1 MVPNIT
7 SELTKTQIKIV
18 ADNMVSNIMENG
30 NVIEV
35 ADTISKME
43 LFIKEL
49 KGNSN
54 YISFL
59 YDEVSK
65 YGKSYTTTSGTKL
78 ELAEVGIKY
87 DYSNCQDAI
96 WNELQNSLESIQALI
111 KNRET
116 FLKAVPNHGLDI
128 INEDGEVLKIYPPSK
143 SSTSSVKCT
152 IQK

>member
-1 MVPNIT
+1 MVPQIT
-7 SELTKTQIKIV
+7 SELSKTQIKIV
-18 ADNMVSNIMENG
+18 ADNMVSNILENG

-54 YISFL
+54 YINFL

-65 YGKSYTTTSGTKL
+65 YGKSHITSSGTKL
-78 ELAEVGIKY
+78 ELAEVGVKY
-87 DYSNCQDAI
+87 DYTTCQDAI

-116 FLKAVPNHGLDI
+116 FLKAVPIHGLDI

>member
-1 MVPNIT
+1 MVPQIT

-18 ADNMVSNIMENG
+18 ADNVVSNIMENG

-43 LFIKEL
+43 LFLKEL
-49 KGNSN
+49 KSN
-54 YISFL
+54 TSYIGIL

-65 YGKSYTTTSGTKL
+65 YGKSYTTASGTKL
-78 ELAEVGIKY
+78 ELAEVGVKY
-87 DYSNCQDAI
+87 NYKICQDAI

-128 INEDGEVLKIYPPSK
+128 INEDGEVLKIYPPNK

>member
-49 KGNSN
+49 KGNTS
-54 YISFL
+54 YIGFL

-65 YGKSYTTTSGTKL
+65 YGKSHTTASGTKL
-78 ELAEVGIKY
+78 ELAEVGVKY
-87 DYSNCQDAI
+87 DYSKCQDAI

-116 FLKAVPNHGLDI
+116 FLKAVPIQGLDI

-143 SSTSSVKCT
+143 TSTSSVKCT

>member
-30 NVIEV
+30 NVIEI

-49 KGNSN
+49 KSN
-54 YISFL
+54 NKYIGYL

-78 ELAEVGIKY
+78 ELAEVGVKY
-87 DYSNCQDAI
+87 DYSDCQDAI

-116 FLKAVPNHGLDI
+116 FLKAISIHGLDI
-128 INEDGEVLKIYPPSK
+128 INEDGEVLKIYPPTK
-143 SSTSSVKCT
+143 TSTSSVKCT

>member
-18 ADNMVSNIMENG
+18 ADNMVSNILENG

-65 YGKSYTTTSGTKL
+65 YGKSCKTTSGTKL
-78 ELAEVGIKY
+78 EISEKGVY
-87 DYSNCQDAI
+87 DYSKCDDAI

-116 FLKAVPNHGLDI
+116 FLKAVPIHGLDI

>member
-1 MVPNIT
+1 MVPQIT

-54 YISFL
+54 YIGFL
-59 YDEVSK
+59 CDEVSK
-65 YGKSYTTTSGTKL
+65 YGKSYTTASGTKL
-78 ELAEVGIKY
+78 ELAEVGVKY
-87 DYSNCQDAI
+87 DYSKCQDAI
-96 WNELQNSLESIQALI
+96 WNELQNSLESIQALV

-116 FLKAVPNHGLDI
+116 FLKAVPIHGLDI